1 MNVIEG
7 QVGLF
12 VWKTP
17 KEGFGDIICWI
28 DGDEREVSKKV
39 AKSLTKRVAATF
51 EHTGDMFKGLTPGE
65 HVLTCRSK
73 TSKEGGNIFRI
84 SATVAR

>member
-17 KEGFGDIICWI
+17 KEGFGDLVCWI
-28 DGDEREVSKKV
+28 DGDQREDRKKV
-39 AKSLTKRVAATF
+39 AKSFTRRTAASF
-51 EHTGDMFKGLTPGE
+51 EHTGDMFKNLSPGE
-65 HVLTCRSK
+65 HELTCRSK
-73 TSKEGGNIFRI
+73 LSKDGGNIFRI